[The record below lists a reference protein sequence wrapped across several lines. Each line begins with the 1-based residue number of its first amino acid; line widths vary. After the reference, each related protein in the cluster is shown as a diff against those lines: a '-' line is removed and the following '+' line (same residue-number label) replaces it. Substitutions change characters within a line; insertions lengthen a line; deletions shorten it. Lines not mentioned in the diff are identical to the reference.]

1 MRADPVF
8 GPVIAFGLTGDYA
21 DLMADVTHR
30 ITPLSDRDAREMIRS
45 LRAAPLLDG
54 RVGGPGVDLTAL
66 EEAVLRISAMVEDLP
81 EIESMELRPVRLLP
95 PGDGVAVARATIQLA
110 DNTRKGGPS

>member
-21 DLMADVTHR
+21 DLMADVAHR

-54 RVGGPGVDLTAL
+54 RVGGPGVDLAAL
-66 EEAVLRISAMVEDLP
+66 EETVLRISAMVEELP

-95 PGDGVAVARATIQLA
+95 PGDGIAVARATIRLA
-110 DNTRKGGPS
+110 DVPRRGGPS